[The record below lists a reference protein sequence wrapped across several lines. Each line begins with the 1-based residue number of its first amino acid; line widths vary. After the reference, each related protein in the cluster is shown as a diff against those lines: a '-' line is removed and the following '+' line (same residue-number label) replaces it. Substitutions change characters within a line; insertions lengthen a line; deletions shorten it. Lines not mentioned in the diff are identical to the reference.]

1 MKRRSLGLGLAL
13 LSLATTLSAQT
24 LHDAVAAAWRLHPDA
39 SAAASGLGEAEAQQD
54 VAQRWLVAPPTATL
68 SQGSDRFG
76 ADEGRRT
83 QELEVE
89 LPLWRWGQ
97 REARRGLA
105 LAGTAAVEAELAL
118 ARWQLAGEVREAVWS
133 ASLAALE
140 VETARQRL
148 TVAERIEQEVGR
160 HVAVGDLA
168 KADLLLVQSE
178 KVAAQAN
185 VFDAEQ
191 RAREAAQRY
200 TVLTGLPGWSPPTV
214 AEVIPDTPIESHP
227 RFQRAMAER
236 QRAERAS
243 DNARASSNEPLALI
257 VAAERER
264 DSFGASANNIVRLG
278 IKVPFGGSAWNQPN
292 LAAAS
297 AARSRAELDESATRR
312 AIAAEVANARAALT
326 VATKGLELAT
336 TRQRAAEEHT
346 GLLRKGFSL
355 GETGLAWLLRAESL
369 QLDAQAAKARQE
381 LLLGQARSRLE
392 HSLGLLP

>member
-1 MKRRSLGLGLAL
+1 MKRRLFGLGLAL
-13 LSLATTLSAQT
+13 LSVATTLSAQT
-24 LHDAVAAAWRLHPDA
+24 LQDAVAAAWRLHPDA
-39 SAAASGLGEAEAQQD
+39 SAAASSLGEAEAQRD

-83 QELEVE
+83 QEIEVE

-105 LAGTAAVEAELAL
+105 LAGTAAAEAELAL
-118 ARWQLAGEVREAVWS
+118 ARWQLAGDVREAVWS

-140 VETARQRL
+140 VETARRRL

-168 KADLLLVQSE
+168 RADLLLVQSE
-178 KVAAQAN
+178 KAAAQAN

-200 TVLTGLPGWSPPTV
+200 TVLTGLSAWSPPTV
-214 AEVIPDTPIESHP
+214 AEFPPDTPIENHP
-227 RFQRAMAER
+227 RFQRALAER

-243 DNARASSNEPLALI
+243 DNARANSNEPLALI

-264 DSFGASANNIVRLG
+264 DGFGASANNIVRLG

-292 LAAAS
+292 LAAAN

-312 AIAAEVANARAALT
+312 AIEAEVANARAALT
-326 VATKGLELAT
+326 VATAGLELAK

-355 GETGLAWLLRAESL
+355 GETGLAWLLRAESIL
-369 QLDAQAAKARQE
+369 LDAQAAKARQE